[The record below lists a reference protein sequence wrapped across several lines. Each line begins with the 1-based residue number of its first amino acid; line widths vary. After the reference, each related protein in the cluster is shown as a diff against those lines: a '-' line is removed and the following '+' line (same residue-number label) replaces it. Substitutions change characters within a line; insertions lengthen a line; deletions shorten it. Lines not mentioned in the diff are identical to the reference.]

1 LRLED
6 GSPVRMI
13 RLVGWSPVRMFR
25 RSLRARVVVTT
36 LVLSAVVV
44 LVLGMLLLRQV
55 GHGLLDDKERAASAT
70 ADAGLA
76 EAQAQLSQTADHDAA
91 SIDLLLEQVTTQ
103 LAGRGGPAGIY
114 EVAVLPSERGRD
126 GYTSPP
132 ALQDGEIPSRL
143 REQVR
148 TGVEAMTFTTLHR
161 GGHAV
166 RALVIGAPL
175 TAPTGLYELYHV
187 FPLTSE
193 QQTLSL
199 VQRTLEYGGLVLLA
213 LLAVIAWLITRQVV
227 TPVRVAARVAE
238 RLAAGQLQ
246 ERIDVRGEDD
256 MARLA
261 GSFNRMADSLQQ
273 KIGQLEELSRV
284 QRRFTA
290 DVSHELRTPLAT
302 VRMAADVLHDA
313 RMDFPAPTARSAELL
328 HHELDRF
335 EALLVDLLEIS
346 RYDAQAAVL
355 DAEPLD
361 LAALVRATAAD
372 AAGHAQL
379 FGSEIDL
386 SGVPDQ
392 AVVVEADTR
401 RVHRVLRNL
410 VENAIE
416 HGEGRPVE
424 ISLRA
429 DSDAVAV
436 VVRDHGCGLR
446 PQDTERVFLRFWRA
460 DPARTRTSGGT
471 GLGLSI
477 AREDALLHNGWLHA
491 WGRPGQGAAF
501 RLVLPRRG
509 GEHVRSSP
517 LPLVPETQ
525 PLAGSR

>member
-1 LRLED
+1 
-6 GSPVRMI
+6 
-13 RLVGWSPVRMFR
+13 
-25 RSLRARVVVTT
+25 
-36 LVLSAVVV
+36 
-44 LVLGMLLLRQV
+44 
-55 GHGLLDDKERAASAT
+55 
-70 ADAGLA
+70 
-76 EAQAQLSQTADHDAA
+76 
-91 SIDLLLEQVTTQ
+91 
-103 LAGRGGPAGIY
+103 
-114 EVAVLPSERGRD
+114 
-126 GYTSPP
+126 
-132 ALQDGEIPSRL
+132 
-143 REQVR
+143 
-148 TGVEAMTFTTLHR
+148 
-161 GGHAV
+161 
-166 RALVIGAPL
+166 
-175 TAPTGLYELYHV
+175 
-187 FPLTSE
+187 
-193 QQTLSL
+193 
-199 VQRTLEYGGLVLLA
+199 
-213 LLAVIAWLITRQVV
+213 
-227 TPVRVAARVAE
+227 
-238 RLAAGQLQ
+238 
-246 ERIDVRGEDD
+246 
-256 MARLA
+256 
-261 GSFNRMADSLQQ
+261 
-273 KIGQLEELSRV
+273 
-284 QRRFTA
+284 
-290 DVSHELRTPLAT
+290 
-302 VRMAADVLHDA
+302 MAADVLHDA
-313 RMDFPAPTARSAELL
+313 RADFPPPTARSAELL

-386 SGVPDQ
+386 HGVPSQ
-392 AVVVEADTR
+392 PVVLEADTR

-429 DSDAVAV
+429 DNDAVAV

-501 RLVLPRRG
+501 RLVLPRRIG
-509 GEHVRSSP
+509 DHVRSSP
-517 LPLVPETQ
+517 LPLVPESQ